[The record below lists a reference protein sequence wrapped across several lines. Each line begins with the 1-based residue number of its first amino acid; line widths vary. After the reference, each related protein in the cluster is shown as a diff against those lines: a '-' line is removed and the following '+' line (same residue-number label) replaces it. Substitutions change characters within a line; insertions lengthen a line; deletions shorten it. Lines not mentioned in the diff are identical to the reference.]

1 MKYNLE
7 ATTSELAL
15 TVARHEV
22 APRIL
27 HQVSI
32 ATMGSHMSV
41 IEFDD
46 TLAPNGSL
54 TYFNSFVGDIKILSL
69 TLEIPHL
76 GILIKLDDE
85 DVSEFLE
92 GIGPEDLL
100 DAKV

>member
-1 MKYNLE
+1 MKYQLD

-15 TVARHEV
+15 TIARHEV

-46 TLAPNGSL
+46 SLAPKGSL

-85 DVSEFLE
+85 DVTEFLE
-92 GIGPEDLL
+92 GIESEAISD
-100 DAKV
+100 VEV